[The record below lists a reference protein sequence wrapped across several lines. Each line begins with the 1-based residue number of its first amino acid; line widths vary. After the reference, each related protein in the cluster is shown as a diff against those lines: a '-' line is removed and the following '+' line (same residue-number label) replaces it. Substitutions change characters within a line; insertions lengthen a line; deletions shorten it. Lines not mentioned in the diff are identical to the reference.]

1 MAVAL
6 FENRPPR
13 VAEMKGFEPMY
24 DATFRECL
32 QRPFYLFARGRGRS
46 CRKEIWV
53 FFIVLSIVEQGL
65 SKVCGGGTWALIP
78 LVFDLIM
85 VVPEYALE
93 VRRLHDLLLPGW
105 LTLIPY
111 GLMAIATIGLVKSR
125 MLTIG
130 GGPLL
135 LAVIPLLVA
144 IVIQLVIM
152 CTPSR
157 YRRPSFDNGAI
168 DNGAIVAG
176 VNQSGMPRSWN
187 D

>member
-1 MAVAL
+1 MTVAL

-13 VAEMKGFEPMY
+13 VPEMKGFEPMY

-32 QRPFYLFARGRGRS
+32 QRPLYLFARGRGRS

-53 FFIVLSIVEQGL
+53 FFIVLSIAEQGL
-65 SKVCGGGTWALIP
+65 SNVCGGGTWALIP

-105 LTLIPY
+105 LTLIPC
-111 GLMAIATIGLVKSR
+111 GLMVIATIGLVKSR

-130 GGPLL
+130 GGPYL
-135 LAVIPLLVA
+135 LAVIPLLVST
-144 IVIQLVIM
+144 VIQLVIM
-152 CTPSR
+152 CMPSR
-157 YRRPSFDNGAI
+157 HHRPSFDNGAI
-168 DNGAIVAG
+168 DNGAIWAG
-176 VNQSGMPRSWN
+176 VNQSGMTRPWN

>member
-1 MAVAL
+1 MAVTL
-6 FENRPPR
+6 FEDRPPR

-24 DATFRECL
+24 DATLRECL

-53 FFIVLSIVEQGL
+53 FFIFLSIIESSL
-65 SKVCGGGTWALIP
+65 SKICGRGTFIP

-85 VVPEYALE
+85 AVPEYAVE

-111 GLMAIATIGLVKSR
+111 GLMVIATIGLLKSR

-157 YRRPSFDNGAI
+157 HRRLSFDNGAI
-168 DNGAIVAG
+168 GAG
-176 VNQSGMPRSWN
+176 VNQPGMTRPRT

>member
-1 MAVAL
+1 M
-6 FENRPPR
+6 
-13 VAEMKGFEPMY
+13 
-24 DATFRECL
+24 
-32 QRPFYLFARGRGRS
+32 
-46 CRKEIWV
+46 

-65 SKVCGGGTWALIP
+65 SKVCGGGSWTTFPLI
-78 LVFDLIM
+78 FDLIM

-111 GLMAIATIGLVKSR
+111 GLMVPATIGLVKSR

-135 LAVIPLLVA
+135 LAVIPLLVSML
-144 IVIQLVIM
+144 IQLVIM

-157 YRRPSFDNGAI
+157 HRRLSFDNGAI
-168 DNGAIVAG
+168 NNGAIGAG
-176 VNQSGMPRSWN
+176 VNQSGMTRPWT

>member
-6 FENRPPR
+6 FEDRPPR

-24 DATFRECL
+24 DATLRECL

-53 FFIVLSIVEQGL
+53 FFIFLSIIESSL
-65 SKVCGGGTWALIP
+65 SKICGRGTFIP

-85 VVPEYALE
+85 AVPEYAVE

-111 GLMAIATIGLVKSR
+111 GLMVIATIGLVKSR

-135 LAVIPLLVA
+135 LAVIPLLVSM
-144 IVIQLVIM
+144 VIQLVIM
-152 CTPSR
+152 CSPSR
-157 YRRPSFDNGAI
+157 RRHRPSFDNGAI
-168 DNGAIVAG
+168 GAG
-176 VNQSGMPRSWN
+176 VNQPGMTRPRT